1 MNILN
6 FVFTVIMGFSLK
18 NVGESNFVGNEILK
32 SQFSFDNMI
41 IDSALVLEESGG
53 QPFLM
58 KNLGFQISFKER
70 ENNISFGFGN
80 FEKSGLYFQKS
91 SLDFSL
97 WNNFFSDSKNFSKS
111 LTLPSLSDGKQ
122 PFGFGLSF
130 SGERLFIGFNL
141 FSYETGFSETVFSDF
156 GSLFSEKNHFCFMDF
171 GVKGDFKTFPLSY
184 LFESTLGYVTFSQNQ
199 SKSSWFSDKN
209 FLPSFV
215 MPVFTEKSL
224 FSFDFE
230 KVDLETGLEFWVADV
245 TGLRFCF
252 LNENQLK
259 VGNFS
264 LGVGILF
271 SDFDFPL
278 LNGGFIE
285 KDFQLK
291 ITPSF
296 IHKGDFWKSDFG
308 VSGILERALSEYS
321 GKNPMWTKN
330 HYDLKI
336 GFGVYYSF
344 YQIGKTLGDG
354 WLNDKKISGKVQFQ
368 VDDLFIIPHSDV
380 QLFLSPT
387 NFDDFLEFVNLEA
400 FFNASFDFQVGNLSF
415 SLDNKI
421 QVLSN
426 FDFWENPENQYS
438 LKIQHSLERENIKL
452 SSDLKFVYKDN
463 QFFSEEMA
471 LDVKI
476 QKVNFGINL
485 EIENQAFYQY
495 FIEKNAEKSGINLGI
510 SGTINL

>member
-18 NVGESNFVGNEILK
+18 NLGESNFVGNEILK
-32 SQFSFDNMI
+32 SQFAFDNVI
-41 IDSALVLEESGG
+41 IDSAVILEESGD

-58 KNLGFQISFKER
+58 KNLGFQISFEER
-70 ENNISFGFGN
+70 ENNFSFGFGN

-122 PFGFGLSF
+122 PFGFALSF
-130 SGERLFIGFNL
+130 YGESVFLGCNL
-141 FSYETGFSETVFSDF
+141 FSYETGFSESFFSDF

-184 LFESTLGYVTFSQNQ
+184 LFETTLGYVTFSQNQ

-230 KVDLETGLEFWVADV
+230 KVDLETGFEFRVVDV
-245 TGLRFCF
+245 TGLRFYF

-264 LGVGILF
+264 LGLGILF

-291 ITPSF
+291 ITPIF
-296 IHKGDFWKSDFG
+296 MYNDGFWKGDFGF
-308 VSGILERALSEYS
+308 SGILERVLSEYS

-330 HYDLKI
+330 HYDLKV

-344 YQIGKTLGDG
+344 NQVGKIESDG
-354 WLNDKKISGKVQFQ
+354 WLNNKKISGKIQFQ
-368 VDDLFIIPHSDV
+368 VEDLFIIPHSDV

-400 FFNASFDFQVGNLSF
+400 FFNASFDFQVGNLSL

-426 FDFWENPENQYS
+426 FCFWKNPENQYS
-438 LKIQHSLERENIKL
+438 LEIQHSLERENIKL
-452 SSDLKFVYKDN
+452 SSDLKLVYKEN

-476 QKVNFGINL
+476 QKINL
-485 EIENQAFYQY
+485 GIKMEIQNQAFYQY